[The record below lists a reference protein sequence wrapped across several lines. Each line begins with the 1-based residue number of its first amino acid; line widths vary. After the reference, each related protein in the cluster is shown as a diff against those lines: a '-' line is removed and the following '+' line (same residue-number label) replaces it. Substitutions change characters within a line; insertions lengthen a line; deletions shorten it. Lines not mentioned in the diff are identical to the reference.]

1 MQRTRHRNLVL
12 IIFMVFISSVAFAE
26 KGDNTAPPSV
36 GDQPAALE
44 TTSYFQG
51 TWGGTW
57 EAAKGGVITG
67 RKITITVGPKN
78 PDGTFDIEYSWGSG
92 RDSKGRN
99 IVPGAV
105 KTKGREDGVKLVFEF
120 SDPTNFKTTSIVM
133 TKYEDVRAKAEMD
146 YEGARGIMK
155 RVAYLTRN

>member
-1 MQRTRHRNLVL
+1 MQRTRYKNLVL
-12 IIFMVFISSVAFAE
+12 LIFMAVVSSVAYAE
-26 KGDNTAPPSV
+26 KGDNTAPPSAEEK
-36 GDQPAALE
+36 PAVLK

-57 EAAKGGVITG
+57 EAVGSRVTG
-67 RKITITVGPKN
+67 RDITITVGPKN

-92 RDSKGRN
+92 KDIRGRS
-99 IVPGAV
+99 ILPGTV
-105 KTKGREDGVKLVFEF
+105 KTKGQENGGKLIFEF

-146 YEGARGIMK
+146 YQGERGAIK

>member
-1 MQRTRHRNLVL
+1 MQRTRYRNLVL

-26 KGDNTAPPSV
+26 KGDNTAPLSV
-36 GDQPAALE
+36 GDQPAVLD

-51 TWGGTW
+51 TWSGTW
-57 EAAKGGVITG
+57 EAVSGHITG
-67 RKITITVGPKN
+67 RDITIKVGSKN

-92 RDSKGRN
+92 KDNKGRN

-146 YEGARGIMK
+146 YEVERGILK